1 MPDSRSVLV
10 IGGGVAGLSTA
21 LLLAQDGHRVT
32 VLERDAPPAPQPG
45 RAWDGWDRRGCA
57 QFRLPHYFLPRFRQQ
72 LEAELPELAAA
83 LLSAGA
89 VHYDVIGELPEAL
102 TGGRRADDDRYA
114 ALAVRR
120 PVLEAVLARAADAQ
134 PGVEVRRGVVVRGL
148 LAGAPDVPGVPHVV
162 GVLTGDGGELRADLV
177 IDAGGR
183 RSAMPALL
191 AALGGPVPVE
201 EREDSGF
208 IYYARFFRSDGVG
221 FPPLRGLVHQFY
233 NSVSVLTLPSD
244 DRTWSVTLV
253 AASRDR
259 ELRVLHEPDRWT
271 AVARCFPSSAA
282 WLDAEPVTG
291 VVAMAG
297 IEDRI
302 RHYVVDGRPVATG
315 VLPVGD
321 AWACTNPSLGR
332 GVSMALGHAVLLR
345 DALRAGDG
353 EGPGQRSVRW
363 AEMTGNVL
371 EPWYRSTVAG
381 DGLRLAEIEN
391 DRAGVAYTPG
401 DTRVGPSK
409 ALQAAAQRDPEV
421 LRGLLDIGSMQAL
434 PLEVLSRPGM
444 AARVRTAAGANAPQ
458 YPVAGPDR
466 ESLLAAAGISGHTS
480 QHVG

>member
-1 MPDSRSVLV
+1 MSFAASV
-10 IGGGVAGLSTA
+10 GTRPGARG
-21 LLLAQDGHRVT
+21 
-32 VLERDAPPAPQPG
+32 G
-45 RAWDGWDRRGCA
+45 RA
-57 QFRLPHYFLPRFRQQ
+57 
-72 LEAELPELAAA
+72 
-83 LLSAGA
+83 
-89 VHYDVIGELPEAL
+89 
-102 TGGRRADDDRYA
+102 
-114 ALAVRR
+114 
-120 PVLEAVLARAADAQ
+120 
-134 PGVEVRRGVVVRGL
+134 
-148 LAGAPDVPGVPHVV
+148 
-162 GVLTGDGGELRADLV
+162 
-177 IDAGGR
+177 R
-183 RSAMPALL
+183 RSSPLL

-208 IYYARFFRSDGVG
+208 IYYARFFRSGGAG

-271 AVARCFPSSAA
+271 AVARCFPSSVA

-302 RHYVVDGRPVATG
+302 RHYVVDGRPVVTG

-321 AWACTNPSLGR
+321 AWACTTPSLGR
-332 GVSMALGHAVLLR
+332 GVTMALGHAVLLR

-353 EGPGQRSVRW
+353 ESPGQRSLRW
-363 AEMTGNVL
+363 AEVTGDVL
-371 EPWYRSTVAG
+371 EPWYRSTIAG

-401 DTRVGPSK
+401 DTRFGPTK
-409 ALQAAAQRDPEV
+409 ALQTAAHRDPEV
-421 LRGLLDIGSMQAL
+421 LRGLLDVGSMQAL
-434 PLEVLSRPGM
+434 PLQVLSRPGM
-444 AARVRTAAGANAPQ
+444 AARVRAATGANVPQ

-466 ESLLAAAGISGHTS
+466 ETLRAAAGDRRTHLAAREVTS
-480 QHVG
+480 QRAGVLRRGTTGCDDDGCPQVPLIARAGPARPCRACSYGSRACSDHVAAGTARRRVRGR